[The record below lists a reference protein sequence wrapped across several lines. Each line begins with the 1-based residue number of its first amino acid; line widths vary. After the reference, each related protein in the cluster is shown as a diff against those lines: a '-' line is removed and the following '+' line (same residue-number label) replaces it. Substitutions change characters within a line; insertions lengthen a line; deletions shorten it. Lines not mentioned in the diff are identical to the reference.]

1 MKNTMHGI
9 WRIYPSPLN
18 TELISKSNFDF
29 QVFDFEHGSYDFK
42 SLSEDLRISKN
53 HNVKAFARVG
63 GLNQIEVQRCL
74 DLGADG
80 IVFPQLSKFEDFE
93 KASKMM
99 LHYPNGTRGYN
110 PFVADFDFG
119 DKVVPEKKECIVIVE
134 TLSAVK
140 ILERIIKIENIDT
153 IYIGVYDLSA
163 QLDCKG
169 DLLNR
174 ELVYI
179 VNQIIE
185 TTLKFEKNVSLM
197 VNSMEDFEYF
207 FDKGVKSFVHGVDS
221 FHLKNAFKNILSKNE
236 K

>member
-1 MKNTMHGI
+1 M
-9 WRIYPSPLN
+9 
-18 TELISKSNFDF
+18 
-29 QVFDFEHGSYDFK
+29 
-42 SLSEDLRISKN
+42 
-53 HNVKAFARVG
+53 
-63 GLNQIEVQRCL
+63 
-74 DLGADG
+74 
-80 IVFPQLSKFEDFE
+80 
-93 KASKMM
+93 
-99 LHYPNGTRGYN
+99 
-110 PFVADFDFG
+110 
-119 DKVVPEKKECIVIVE
+119 IVE